1 MFFFSSEQFEGIEV
15 EDVLDGL
22 ASPLLLFAQ
31 IKSKK
36 DTLSNYSPFFSVD
49 KADKKQKKNLCFFNH
64 LGLSSTIRTRQQQ
77 SINLLKKDENNLIS
91 SFKFLSRHWLSVDKI
106 FAHLVSDPVGGN
118 HVTFA
123 DLRLGGNGRIHLVFS
138 AIIKVLAAAN
148 RLNVLL

>member
-36 DTLSNYSPFFSVD
+36 DTLSNYPPFFSVD

-91 SFKFLSRHWLSVDKI
+91 SFKFLS
-106 FAHLVSDPVGGN
+106 
-118 HVTFA
+118 
-123 DLRLGGNGRIHLVFS
+123 
-138 AIIKVLAAAN
+138 
-148 RLNVLL
+148 